1 MADRILELE
10 NALLD
15 QIEKLNDDSIMKDA
29 ESCKTIIERSKAMSE
44 LTDSFIEIQK
54 TKLEEKKVRIEA
66 VRVMHN
72 TSVGFKG
79 EDEKVQKF
87 LGICE

>member
-15 QIEKLNDDSIMKDA
+15 QIEKLNDDSIMNDV

-44 LTDSFIEIQK
+44 LTDSFISMQ
-54 TKLEEKKVRIEA
+54 VRK
-66 VRVMHN
+66 RV
-72 TSVGFKG
+72 
-79 EDEKVQKF
+79 
-87 LGICE
+87 L